1 MRAHWDIAGQGEWHD
16 NTIRLTSLST
26 GFDQLHYGAMTVT
39 SPRLALNKPIVWVRD
54 ATTPSLQGALS
65 LEAGKTV
72 FTSGSVLPPSTINFS
87 VEGREPTLFQ
97 FKGDLRAGGDRA
109 GTAEWALGWRTPSRT
124 GLVAE
129 AVAYRFPAV
138 ASTRLENDAARRLTV
153 CAGGFFRRTG
163 AGI

>member
-87 VEGREPTLFQ
+87 VEGREPTCSSLKATF
-97 FKGDLRAGGDRA
+97 GRGR
-109 GTAEWALGWRTPSRT
+109 
-124 GLVAE
+124 
-129 AVAYRFPAV
+129 
-138 ASTRLENDAARRLTV
+138 
-153 CAGGFFRRTG
+153 
-163 AGI
+163 

>member
-1 MRAHWDIAGQGEWHD
+1 MRARWDIAGQGEWHD

-54 ATTPSLQGALS
+54 ATMPSLQGALS
-65 LEAGKTV
+65 LEAGKTI
-72 FTSGSVLPPSTINFS
+72 FTSGSMLPPSTINFS

-97 FKGDLRAGGDRA
+97 FKGDLRAGADRA
-109 GTAEWALGWRTPSRT
+109 GTAEWALGWRTPSWT

-138 ASTRLENDAARRLTV
+138 ASTGLENDAARRLTV

-163 AGI
+163 AGV

>member
-1 MRAHWDIAGQGEWHD
+1 MRARWDIAGQGEWHD

-65 LEAGKTV
+65 WRRKTV

-97 FKGDLRAGGDRA
+97 FKGDLRAGR
-109 GTAEWALGWRTPSRT
+109 
-124 GLVAE
+124 
-129 AVAYRFPAV
+129 
-138 ASTRLENDAARRLTV
+138 
-153 CAGGFFRRTG
+153 
-163 AGI
+163 